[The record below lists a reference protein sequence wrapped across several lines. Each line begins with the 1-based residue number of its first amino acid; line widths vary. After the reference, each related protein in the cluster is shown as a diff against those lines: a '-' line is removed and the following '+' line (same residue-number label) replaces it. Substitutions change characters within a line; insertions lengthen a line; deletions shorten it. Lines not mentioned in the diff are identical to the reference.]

1 MLSVLTKILIS
12 GIIKT
17 DSPRMTINSLP
28 FKFFI
33 FLNMTYAKALSLL
46 SNDSITT
53 SDQLLAVLD
62 YIVACFDEPVSVT
75 EGLQEI
81 DF

>member
-1 MLSVLTKILIS
+1 
-12 GIIKT
+12 
-17 DSPRMTINSLP
+17 
-28 FKFFI
+28 
-33 FLNMTYAKALSLL
+33 MTYAKALSLL

-53 SDQLLAVLD
+53 SNQLLAVLD
-62 YIVACFDEPVSVT
+62 YIVACYEEPTSVT